1 MEESAAVLAV
11 LVRGGVV
18 ESVHRGQV
26 VVTDQHGV
34 VMGSVGDVAR
44 EIYPR
49 SALKPFQAAAS
60 LNTPIRAGL
69 AISTKSWAIACAP
82 DGVAF
87 ERDEH
92 FPGQRGSFTTRLF
105 RFRAIDAGAGLLRL
119 AIGRPGMAEPL
130 GQVDLHLTVFA

>member
-1 MEESAAVLAV
+1 MSEPHAVTTLDRTPRLHTLV
-11 LVRGGVV
+11 LPVSGRQI
-18 ESVHRGQV
+18 SLNR
-26 VVTDQHGV
+26 
-34 VMGSVGDVAR
+34 GDVL
-44 EIYPR
+44 EIPMR
-49 SALKPFQAAAS
+49 QIVDSGS
-60 LNTPIRAGL
+60 
-69 AISTKSWAIACAP
+69 SWAIACAP